1 MKRSGLKC
9 KPSKCEIPKDS
20 ITYLGRMVDRHG
32 IRPDPDAVEA
42 NLTWKSPKTE
52 HQLMSFLGFANY
64 YREFIKGYADKVYPM
79 QQLMRH
85 KGKKFTWNN
94 AAEESF
100 QRIKKEL
107 CEAPVLGMPT
117 EKGMY
122 VLETD
127 ESVVA
132 ISGILHQEQEWNG
145 KTVLRPKAYG
155 SKVLSDTEMKYGAP
169 KAEMFAV
176 VTFVEKYRA
185 YLGSEPFKLR
195 VDNRALSWLKT
206 YSMDQSYIGR
216 WIVRLDGYNM
226 IIEHR
231 TRDKHQNADSLS
243 KKTEFYERQ
252 EQREA
257 DRPEIKD
264 GFSFMD
270 KETYDSLPFTRW
282 LDKSGKPIEDHPE
295 LPEEPQKKIILKKK
309 RRISIEIMLKSKI
322 VRETLKAKGYD
333 LNQVETGDTQ
343 VDEDLWR
350 LLEKLADVKPVKVEK
365 SREEPEVTILRRIE
379 AVGIADSPRGCGT
392 DGKEVVRSL
401 VDKISD
407 NIIER
412 TQVRKKKKAFK
423 EEAEHLGL
431 GQESGEWSTSTE
443 EEETEEKLSGECEE
457 WDEDS
462 EKSHDDQDSL
472 CMILAE
478 EKMRHRDRE
487 LQTDPSSGT
496 YNSDE
501 QEVQGGEELEE
512 IAVSRKPF
520 RELSCNSNVRTN
532 LVPEDDMKIVNRIIC
547 VKSNDDIH
555 NPGEMNGQIMALK
568 EHVKARYRLSDM
580 IRAQK
585 NDKMTSNL
593 SK

>member
-1 MKRSGLKC
+1 MHEEVGA
-9 KPSKCEIPKDS
+9 EVKDS
-20 ITYLGRMVDRHG
+20 IKYLGRMVDKHG

-42 NLTWKSPKTE
+42 VLTWKSPKTE

-79 QQLMRH
+79 QQLMGH

-122 VLETD
+122 VLDTD
-127 ESVVA
+127 ASVVA

-145 KTVLRPKAYG
+145 KTVLRPIAYG

-264 GFSFMD
+264 GFSFMN
-270 KETYDSLPFTRW
+270 KETYDSLPLTRW

-295 LPEEPQKKIILKKK
+295 LPKDTTKETILKKN
-309 RRISIEIMLKSKI
+309 RGMPIGIMLKSKI
-322 VRETLKAKGYD
+322 VRETLKAKGYE
-333 LNQVETGDTQ
+333 LNQVETVEAQID
-343 VDEDLWR
+343 DDLKR
-350 LLEKLADVKPVKVEK
+350 LLEKLADDKPVIQESCK
-365 SREEPEVTILRRIE
+365 EEPEVTIL
-379 AVGIADSPRGCGT
+379 
-392 DGKEVVRSL
+392 
-401 VDKISD
+401 
-407 NIIER
+407 
-412 TQVRKKKKAFK
+412 
-423 EEAEHLGL
+423 
-431 GQESGEWSTSTE
+431 
-443 EEETEEKLSGECEE
+443 
-457 WDEDS
+457 
-462 EKSHDDQDSL
+462 
-472 CMILAE
+472 
-478 EKMRHRDRE
+478 
-487 LQTDPSSGT
+487 
-496 YNSDE
+496 
-501 QEVQGGEELEE
+501 
-512 IAVSRKPF
+512 
-520 RELSCNSNVRTN
+520 
-532 LVPEDDMKIVNRIIC
+532 
-547 VKSNDDIH
+547 
-555 NPGEMNGQIMALK
+555 
-568 EHVKARYRLSDM
+568 
-580 IRAQK
+580 
-585 NDKMTSNL
+585 
-593 SK
+593 